1 MALATNGGHIARALE
16 FYNTEGKYFI
26 VGGTQPWSD
35 EAVPDSPSVTDFKLR
50 DVVALKKVDNAYLV
64 IPNENGTIHYRSQN
78 WKIVPAKVE
87 TTLQSAIT
95 AGSTTIQVASVAGL
109 NQGSKIRINN
119 IYEATITNTPA
130 SSTLTLDTAAPV
142 DIPNLAPVVG
152 GALVE
157 GAKYVYLECS
167 LNYSEFPICT
177 YRQIGLCTGVT
188 PNTSDILKCASESLS
203 GNDEWTNLG
212 ILEILD
218 NRVPA
223 TRDPNQRELLSLIV
237 EF

>member
-35 EAVPDSPSVTDFKLR
+35 EAVPESPSVTDFKLR

-78 WKIVPAKVE
+78 WKIVPARVE

-109 NQGSKIRINN
+109 TQGSKIRINN

-142 DIPNLAPVVG
+142 NIPNLAPVIG